1 MRLLLFGPPASG
13 KGTHADRLSE
23 HLGIPQVSTGN
34 ILRAQVALRTELGLE
49 ARRLMERGELVPDQL
64 IIDIIKVRLG
74 KPDCS
79 RGFVLDG
86 FPRTVAQAQ
95 ALDQLAQSMGV
106 RFDRV
111 LYLAVPE
118 AELVRRVSGRLTCSI
133 CGRTYHFEPG
143 QPQPDHCEEDGGL
156 LLVREDDRPETARR
170 RILVYL
176 QNTYPVLDH
185 YRKQSLVS
193 EIDGCGPIDEVGQRI
208 LGALGQSTLPGEAGP
223 APTSTGQGASW
234 SS

>member
-64 IIDIIKVRLG
+64 IIDIIEVRLG

-79 RGFVLDG
+79 PGFVLDG

-95 ALDQLAQSMGV
+95 ALDRLAGSKGM

-118 AELVRRVSGRLTCSI
+118 EELVRRVSGRLTCSI

-208 LGALGQSTLPGEAGP
+208 LDALGRSGLQSGAGSEAS
-223 APTSTGQGASW
+223 TSQSASW

>member
-1 MRLLLFGPPASG
+1 VRLLLFGPPASG

-64 IIDIIKVRLG
+64 IIDIIEVRLG

-79 RGFVLDG
+79 PGFVLDG

-95 ALDQLAQSMGV
+95 ALDRLAGSKGM

-118 AELVRRVSGRLTCSI
+118 EELVRRVSGRLTCSI
-133 CGRTYHFEPG
+133 CGRTFHFEPG

-208 LGALGQSTLPGEAGP
+208 LDALGRSGLLSAAGSEASTSQS
-223 APTSTGQGASW
+223 ASW

>member
-64 IIDIIKVRLG
+64 IIDIIEVRLG

-95 ALDQLAQSMGV
+95 ALDRLAGSKGM

-118 AELVRRVSGRLTCSI
+118 EELVRRVSGRLTCSI

-208 LGALGQSTLPGEAGP
+208 LDALGRSGLQSGAGSEAS
-223 APTSTGQGASW
+223 TSQSASW

>member
-1 MRLLLFGPPASG
+1 VRLLLFGPPASG

-64 IIDIIKVRLG
+64 IIDIIEARLG

-95 ALDQLAQSMGV
+95 ALDRLAGSKGM

-118 AELVRRVSGRLTCSI
+118 EELVRRVSGRLTCSI

-176 QNTYPVLDH
+176 QNTFPVLDH
-185 YRKQSLVS
+185 YRRQSLVS
-193 EIDGCGPIDEVGQRI
+193 EIDGCGSIEEVGQRI
-208 LGALGQSTLPGEAGP
+208 LGALGRSGLESGAGSQ
-223 APTSTGQGASW
+223 APSASQGASW

>member
-1 MRLLLFGPPASG
+1 VRLLLFGPPASG

-64 IIDIIKVRLG
+64 IIDIIEVRLG

-95 ALDQLAQSMGV
+95 ALDRLAGSKGM

-118 AELVRRVSGRLTCSI
+118 EELVRRVSGRLTCSI

-193 EIDGCGPIDEVGQRI
+193 DIDGCGPIDEVGQRI
-208 LGALGQSTLPGEAGP
+208 LDALGRSGLQSGAGSEAS
-223 APTSTGQGASW
+223 TSQSASW

>member
-64 IIDIIKVRLG
+64 IIDIIEVRLG

-79 RGFVLDG
+79 PGFVLDG

-95 ALDQLAQSMGV
+95 ALDRLAGSKGM

-118 AELVRRVSGRLTCSI
+118 EELVRRVSGRLTCSI
-133 CGRTYHFEPG
+133 CGRTYHFEPD

-208 LGALGQSTLPGEAGP
+208 LDALGRSGLQSGAGSEAS
-223 APTSTGQGASW
+223 TSQSASW

>member
-1 MRLLLFGPPASG
+1 
-13 KGTHADRLSE
+13 
-23 HLGIPQVSTGN
+23 
-34 ILRAQVALRTELGLE
+34 
-49 ARRLMERGELVPDQL
+49 MERGELVPDQL
-64 IIDIIKVRLG
+64 IIDIIEVRLG

-79 RGFVLDG
+79 PGFVLDG

-95 ALDQLAQSMGV
+95 ALDRLAGSKGM

-118 AELVRRVSGRLTCSI
+118 EELVRRVSGRLTCSI

-185 YRKQSLVS
+185 YRRQSLVT
-193 EIDGCGPIDEVGQRI
+193 EIDGCGPIDEVAQRI
-208 LGALGQSTLPGEAGP
+208 LGALGRSRLPSDAGP
-223 APTSTGQGASW
+223 AATSTGQGASW
-234 SS
+234 SR

>member
-1 MRLLLFGPPASG
+1 
-13 KGTHADRLSE
+13 
-23 HLGIPQVSTGN
+23 
-34 ILRAQVALRTELGLE
+34 
-49 ARRLMERGELVPDQL
+49 MERGELVPDQL
-64 IIDIIKVRLG
+64 IIDIIEVRLS

-95 ALDQLAQSMGV
+95 ALDRLAGSKGV

-118 AELVRRVSGRLTCSI
+118 EELVRRVSGRLTCSI

-176 QNTYPVLDH
+176 QNTFPVLDH
-185 YRKQSLVS
+185 YRRQSLVS
-193 EIDGCGPIDEVGQRI
+193 EIDGCGSIEEVGQRI
-208 LGALGQSTLPGEAGP
+208 LGALGRSGLESGAGSQ
-223 APTSTGQGASW
+223 APSASQGASW

>member
-64 IIDIIKVRLG
+64 IIDIIEVRLG

-79 RGFVLDG
+79 PGFVLDG

-95 ALDQLAQSMGV
+95 ALDRLAGSKGM

-118 AELVRRVSGRLTCSI
+118 EELVRRVSGRLTCSI

-185 YRKQSLVS
+185 YREQSLVS

-208 LGALGQSTLPGEAGP
+208 LDALGRSGLQSGAGSEAS
-223 APTSTGQGASW
+223 TSQSASW

>member
-1 MRLLLFGPPASG
+1 
-13 KGTHADRLSE
+13 
-23 HLGIPQVSTGN
+23 
-34 ILRAQVALRTELGLE
+34 
-49 ARRLMERGELVPDQL
+49 MERGELVPDQL
-64 IIDIIKVRLG
+64 IIDIIEVRLG

-95 ALDQLAQSMGV
+95 ALDRLAGSKGM

-118 AELVRRVSGRLTCSI
+118 EELVRRVSGRLTCSI

-208 LGALGQSTLPGEAGP
+208 LDALGRGGLQSGAGSEAS
-223 APTSTGQGASW
+223 TSQGASW